1 MERRAGPARCNAL
14 AADEESR
21 ARIVSPT
28 LTLATLGILQGLT
41 EFLPVSSSGHLVLL
55 QSWLPGFQ
63 EPGVLFHATVHLA
76 TLGAVL
82 LYFRSDVAVLV
93 HAALR
98 RRRSDRAAV
107 RLLGLVVAGTLPTAL
122 IGLLFKD
129 GLERLFS
136 SVPTAASMLLVT
148 GALLVATDRA
158 RAHGTD
164 IRRMRV
170 WQALLIGLVQGMA
183 IIPGL
188 SRSGATVAAG
198 VLSGLGR
205 DLALRYSFLLSIPA
219 ILGAFTLQLLSHGL
233 DGTRDINE
241 LGYAVAFLAAFATG
255 YLSIEVL
262 LRLLLSRRLTWFALY
277 CWGLGLTVLITRSL
291 SA

>member
-1 MERRAGPARCNAL
+1 MT
-14 AADEESR
+14 
-21 ARIVSPT
+21 PT

-41 EFLPVSSSGHLVLL
+41 EFLPVSSSGHLVLV
-55 QSWLPGFQ
+55 QSWLPGFR
-63 EPGVLFHATVHLA
+63 EPGVVFHATVHLA

-82 LYFRSDVAVLV
+82 LYFRRDVAVLA
-93 HAALR
+93 HTALR
-98 RRRSDRAAV
+98 PRGSDPAAV
-107 RLLGLVVAGTLPTAL
+107 RLLGLVVTGTLPTAL
-122 IGLLFKD
+122 VGLLFKD

-148 GALLVATDRA
+148 GAFLVATDRV
-158 RAHGTD
+158 RGHGAE
-164 IRRMRV
+164 IESMRV
-170 WQALLIGLVQGMA
+170 WHALLIGLVQGMA
-183 IIPGL
+183 IIPGV

-233 DGTRDINE
+233 GGTREING
-241 LGYAVAFLAAFATG
+241 LGYGIAFLAAFVIG
-255 YLSIEVL
+255 YLAIELL
-262 LRLLLSRRLTWFALY
+262 LRVVLSRRLTWFALY

>member
-1 MERRAGPARCNAL
+1 M
-14 AADEESR
+14 
-21 ARIVSPT
+21 SPT

-41 EFLPVSSSGHLVLL
+41 EFLPVSSSGHLVLV

-82 LYFRSDVAVLV
+82 LYFRSDVATLV
-93 HAALR
+93 HAALMPR
-98 RRRSDRAAV
+98 HSDPAV
-107 RLLGLVVAGTLPTAL
+107 LRLLALVVTGTLPTAL
-122 IGLLFKD
+122 VGVLFKD

-136 SVPTAASMLLVT
+136 SVPTAATMLLVT

-158 RAHGTD
+158 RGHGVNVE
-164 IRRMRV
+164 RMRA
-170 WQALLIGLVQGMA
+170 WHALLIGLVQGLA

-205 DLALRYSFLLSIPA
+205 DLSLRYSFLLSIPA

-233 DGTRDINE
+233 DGTRDVNE
-241 LGYAVAFLAAFATG
+241 LGYAVAFLAAFTTG
-255 YLSIEVL
+255 YLGIAVL
-262 LRLLLSRRLTWFALY
+262 LRVLLSRRLTWFALY
-277 CWGLGLTVLITRSL
+277 CWGLGLTVLMTRSL

>member
-1 MERRAGPARCNAL
+1 M
-14 AADEESR
+14 
-21 ARIVSPT
+21 SPT

-41 EFLPVSSSGHLVLL
+41 EFLPVSSSGHLVLV
-55 QSWLPGFQ
+55 QSWLPSFQ

-82 LYFRSDVAVLV
+82 LYFRRDVVVLAC
-93 HAALR
+93 AALR
-98 RRRSDRAAV
+98 PRASDPDAV

-148 GALLVATDRA
+148 GALLVATDRVRGQGA
-158 RAHGTD
+158 D
-164 IRRMRV
+164 IERMRV
-170 WQALLIGLVQGMA
+170 WHALLIGLVQGMA
-183 IIPGL
+183 IIPGV

-233 DGTRDINE
+233 AGAPDINGF
-241 LGYAVAFLAAFATG
+241 GYAAAFLAAFVTG
-255 YLSIEVL
+255 YLGIEVL
-262 LRLLLSRRLTWFALY
+262 LRVLLSRRLGWFALY

-291 SA
+291 SG